1 MGNFVVN
8 IQNSYSLYGFLIK
21 NPPVDDFMK
30 EKEIETH
37 TILVKLIQL
46 LFDGENWR
54 ITSMANNQTLEEFI
68 STLTEN
74 LTVEELFS
82 ADIISSISNEIVK
95 RRIALGLSQSELAKK
110 LGRSQGTIS
119 KWENG
124 DMDFTVS
131 TLANIAVKMDMN
143 LTVELKKRN

>member
-1 MGNFVVN
+1 MT
-8 IQNSYSLYGFLIK
+8 K
-21 NPPVDDFMK
+21 
-30 EKEIETH
+30 
-37 TILVKLIQL
+37 
-46 LFDGENWR
+46 
-54 ITSMANNQTLEEFI
+54 NQTLEEFI
-68 STLTEN
+68 SALTEN

-82 ADIISSISNEIVK
+82 ADIISNISNEIAK

>member
-37 TILVKLIQL
+37 TTQVKLIQL

>member
-1 MGNFVVN
+1 MT
-8 IQNSYSLYGFLIK
+8 K
-21 NPPVDDFMK
+21 
-30 EKEIETH
+30 
-37 TILVKLIQL
+37 
-46 LFDGENWR
+46 
-54 ITSMANNQTLEEFI
+54 NQTLEEFI
-68 STLTEN
+68 SALTEN

-82 ADIISSISNEIVK
+82 ADIISNISNEIAK

-131 TLANIAVKMDMN
+131 TLADIAVKMDMD
-143 LTVELKKRN
+143 LTVELKKKDDIQEWCNCRYLKSNHTDHFHGIKYSCPDNSKLQVFQM